1 MTETPAPRRR
11 GRPPKPRAPK
21 EPRYPPLPWAAERAQ
36 LRARARH
43 SPPVALLLGSPE
55 QVAVPGGSGLAPRTV
70 DQLRLELTADQVKA
84 TRADRDH
91 RERFDY
97 EVHAANSARGLAS
110 DWLNW
115 LAFCLHFDRVVLPS
129 AFDDVADFIDILI
142 AAGRKKAT
150 LQHHLWSITHMNWRC
165 HCPDPMD
172 GKNAQLW
179 WRDRV
184 RKKLSG
190 EQKQAKP
197 FGFGAVEQATAWLRD
212 PERPRPGRRAKAK
225 DREVVAAAQRRRDLR
240 DAALINTAYDLMMR
254 SAELVSAEWDR
265 IAVESNGS
273 GTYRFGKTKT
283 DQEGVGLIRYLRPE
297 TVQDLE
303 AWRSVAGPSPFVFHA
318 VREHDADHE
327 PRPVPEAITDAADRE
342 RVRWPPLT
350 TQEVGVIFRRAAR
363 LAGVSVAH
371 LSGHSTRVGGA
382 QDMVE
387 AGATDAEVQ
396 QAGRWKDPR
405 MPAKYAAHPEARRAG
420 ERRFRKLQRLWPA
433 EDPDR

>member
-1 MTETPAPRRR
+1 MPGESTPPRRR
-11 GRPPKPRAPK
+11 GRPPKPRPPK
-21 EPRYPPLPWAAERAQ
+21 TPRYPPLPWVAERA
-36 LRARARH
+36 LLKARARN
-43 SPPVALLLGSPE
+43 SPPTALLLAAPE
-55 QVAVPGGSGLAPRTV
+55 QVAAPDGGDLARRAV
-70 DQLRLELTADQVKA
+70 EQLRLELTAEQVKA
-84 TRADRDH
+84 TRAERDH
-91 RERFDY
+91 RERYDY
-97 EVHAANSARGLAS
+97 DVHAANSARGLAS

-115 LAFCLHFDRVVLPS
+115 LAFCLHFNRVVLPS
-129 AFDDVADFIDILI
+129 TFDDVADFIDILI

-172 GKNAQLW
+172 GKNARLW

-197 FGFGAVEQATAWLRD
+197 FGLRAVELATAWLRD
-212 PERPRPGRRAKAK
+212 PERPRPGRRANAT
-225 DREVVAAAQRRRDLR
+225 DREVVEDAQRRRDLR

-265 IAVESNGS
+265 ITVASNGS
-273 GTYRFGKTKT
+273 GSYRFGKTKT
-283 DQEGVGLIRYLRPE
+283 DQEGIGIIRYLRPE
-297 TVQDLE
+297 TVQDLAE
-303 AWRSVAGPSPFVFHA
+303 WRLVAGPSPFVFHA

-327 PRPVPEAITDAADRE
+327 PRPVPDAITDAAERE

-363 LAGVSVAH
+363 LASVSVEH
-371 LSGHSTRVGGA
+371 LSGHSTRVAGA

-387 AGATDAEVQ
+387 AGATNAEVQ

-405 MPAKYAAHPEARRAG
+405 MPAKYAAQPDARRAG
-420 ERRFRKLQRLWPA
+420 ERRFRKLERLPH
-433 EDPDR
+433 PDD